1 MSLSYHFFMNKK
13 LGLFAVAMMNIVI
26 VANLQMIT
34 ATAVYGYSL
43 IFFYLLAA
51 ILFFVPCMLIISQL
65 STAYPITGGSYLWVE
80 KAFGKQWG
88 FFSATLIWLS
98 NVIWYP
104 TIFSLLATIFAQIFA
119 PQLTNSTMF
128 ILGGA
133 LILFWAVT
141 LLNIFGIRVS
151 SFVSSLSSVIG
162 VILPTVIL
170 IIFAFFWVM
179 DAKTTQ
185 ITISWND
192 LLPDYSRWAF
202 LTQIIIGLVGI
213 EMSAVHAGD
222 IRDARRTIPRAMGFS
237 AIIILLIVILA
248 PLSIGLVIPQDKI
261 SIVAGLIDALAIFF
275 QSFQIAPSI
284 FLLMLGLVFIGN
296 IGSTTAWMIGST
308 RGMHVASIHC
318 KLPHFFQ
325 KTNRYHAPLG
335 ILILEAIIFTFS
347 CSLFFFSTISNAY
360 WILLQLAS
368 QITLIYYIV
377 IFAAAIKLKKQLA
390 SHTEAFQIPGKT
402 RGITLAAIVASA
414 TAFFALILGFVPPS
428 AGTVH
433 APSYYSFLLILGIGV
448 TMGVPFI
455 FLRLAKKYY

>member
-1 MSLSYHFFMNKK
+1 MSFGFYMKLMEAFSKDRNLSYHFFMHKK

-88 FFSATLIWLS
+88 FFSATHVLIWLS

-119 PQLTNSTMF
+119 PHLTNSTMF
-128 ILGGA
+128 ILAGA
-133 LILFWAVT
+133 LVLFWAVT

-170 IIFAFFWVM
+170 IIFAFFFWVM
-179 DAKTTQ
+179 DSKITQ
-185 ITISWND
+185 ITFSWNN

-275 QSFQIAPSI
+275 QSFQIAPYI

-318 KLPHFFQ
+318 KMPHFFQ

-368 QITLIYYIV
+368 QLTLIYYIV
-377 IFAAAIKLKKQLA
+377 IFIAAMQTQETTC
-390 SHTEAFQIPGKT
+390 HTQ
-402 RGITLAAIVASA
+402 RGFSDAWKDQKES
-414 TAFFALILGFVPPS
+414 P
-428 AGTVH
+428 
-433 APSYYSFLLILGIGV
+433 
-448 TMGVPFI
+448 
-455 FLRLAKKYY
+455 

>member
-1 MSLSYHFFMNKK
+1 MTKK

-43 IFFYLLAA
+43 IIFYLLAT

-80 KAFGKQWG
+80 KAFGKHWG
-88 FFSATLIWLS
+88 FFTATLVWLS

-104 TIFSLLATIFAQIFA
+104 TIFSLLATIFAQLISPHLA
-119 PQLTNSTMF
+119 DSTMY
-128 ILGGA
+128 ILGSA
-133 LILFWAVT
+133 LVLFWAVT
-141 LLNIFGIRVS
+141 IFNIFGIRVS

-162 VILPTVIL
+162 VILPTLIL
-170 IIFAFFWVM
+170 IIFAVIWM
-179 DAKTTQ
+179 MGSKPSQ
-185 ITISWND
+185 ITFSWHS
-192 LLPDYSRWAF
+192 LLPELGNYTKWAF

-222 IRDARRTIPRAMGFS
+222 IQEAKRTIPRAMGFS

-261 SIVAGLIDALAIFF
+261 SIVAGLIDALQIFF
-275 QSFQIAPSI
+275 QSFQLAPVI
-284 FLLMLGLVFIGN
+284 FLTMMALIFVGN

-318 KLPHFFQ
+318 NMPSFFQ
-325 KTNRYHAPLG
+325 KTNRHHAPLG

-368 QITLIYYIV
+368 QITLIYYMM
-377 IFAAAIKLKKQLA
+377 IFAAAMKLKNQLA

-402 RGITLAAIVASA
+402 KGITLAAIVASI
-414 TAFFALILGFVPPS
+414 TALFALILGFVPPS

-433 APSYYSFLLILGIGV
+433 APHFYSLLLILGIGV
-448 TMGVPFI
+448 AIAVPFL
-455 FLRLAKKYY
+455 FLKLARRKQ